1 VKDYYGMFGSEVLY
15 LLASVIVAGLATLL
29 QIVGRSYEGKYS
41 SFIWSGSEYRYND
54 FFYILGM
61 ILFVGFMI
69 TGYKFF
75 LKERISSLSQV
86 GIVPKIIF
94 SIIALFFSIL
104 MLAAIVFSL
113 YSMTGLTD
121 NMRPLWMA
129 YVTCFGWPIFSLI
142 FMIVAEV
149 LAAAKN

>member
-1 VKDYYGMFGSEVLY
+1 MKDYYKIFGSEVLY

-29 QIVGRSYEGKYS
+29 QIACRSYEGNYS

-75 LKERISSLSQV
+75 LKERISNLSQV

-94 SIIALFFSIL
+94 SVIALGFSIL

-113 YSMTGLTD
+113 FLMTGLTD
-121 NMRPLWMA
+121 NMRPLWMV
-129 YVTCFGWPIFSLI
+129 YVTGFGWPIFCLV

-149 LAAAKN
+149 RAAQN